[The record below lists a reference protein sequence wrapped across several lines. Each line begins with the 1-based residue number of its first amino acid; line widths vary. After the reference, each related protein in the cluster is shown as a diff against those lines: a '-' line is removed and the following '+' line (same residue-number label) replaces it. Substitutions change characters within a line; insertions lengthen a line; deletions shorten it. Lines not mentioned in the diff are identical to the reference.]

1 MVIIIDAPLGFCGC
15 CIQTADVVCEQNFNQ
30 SGCLKMF
37 LLALLVVANAQLDCP
52 NPAIECVLDPC
63 EGAICPRFLTADC
76 EANLC
81 HGLCSANF
89 NWRGRNVTDRCAVRR
104 CAGRECPGERV
115 CVEEATPFSCPEDK
129 PKCRQYLSARCV
141 LPPPITDCN
150 QLQCPEG
157 MVCRNRIRGE
167 GVVCVFPRDC
177 SQLECDEGLACV
189 VQDRKAQC
197 MALTTSSPPIT
208 VTVSPSLCMQ
218 LGCERFGQLCEIED
232 GVPTCVEPTTCVPIR
247 EEFCRSIQLVCEETN
262 DTAQCVLPSSC
273 DQLECPPGTRCREF
287 SSIGVAFCEP
297 VFTAESC
304 EDLDCESI
312 GQVCEQVNETFAACV
327 EPRSCT
333 EALVEQCREG
343 FTVCAI
349 MNGIAV
355 CVPAE
360 SCDQL
365 ECPRGQG
372 CSLRNS
378 SGLTP
383 SGRQASCSPFQP
395 SCEILDCSEFA
406 GCLTQGYP
414 SLDLFLSTCVDEFA
428 ADIAR
433 VLTPCAER
441 SGCDPDT
448 NLCVDSNGE
457 NGGFIRS
464 LCIAT
469 NCNDCLLGESCL
481 AVPPSLGIPFTS
493 ACVPE
498 EVAFELGPSCSTSG
512 RRCPNGTVCSDTV
525 ADRQTLGTICDAD
538 LEDLPPLS
546 TNCDEVDCEAFFP
559 GGDCAL
565 LFLDSGESVALCTS
579 AEDTAL
585 AVELFRNFLGSLV

>member
-1 MVIIIDAPLGFCGC
+1 MLLITQYIEIAMYQV
-15 CIQTADVVCEQNFNQ
+15 
-30 SGCLKMF
+30 F

-104 CAGRECPGERV
+104 CAGRECPGKRM
-115 CVEEATPFSCPEDK
+115 CMEEANPSSCPEDK

-247 EEFCRSIQLVCEETN
+247 EEFCRSVQLVCEETSG
-262 DTAQCVLPSSC
+262 TAQCVPPSSC
-273 DQLECPPGTRCREF
+273 DQLECPPGTICREF
-287 SSIGVAFCEP
+287 SSAFCDTIVIP
-297 VFTAESC
+297 PAMSC
-304 EDLDCESI
+304 DELDCESI
-312 GQVCEQVNETFAACV
+312 GQDCVQVNETFAMCV
-327 EPRSCT
+327 QRTSCT
-333 EALVEQCREG
+333 QDEEEQCREA
-343 FTVCAI
+343 FTVCTI
-349 MNGIAV
+349 MNGIAL
-355 CVPAE
+355 CLPAE

-372 CSLRNS
+372 CLLQNS

-383 SGRQASCSPFQP
+383 SGFAALCSPFQP
-395 SCEILDCSEFA
+395 SCETLDCSEFA
-406 GCLTQGYP
+406 GCITQGYP
-414 SLDLFLSTCVDEFA
+414 SFDLFVSSCVEQTTV
-428 ADIAR
+428 DILRA
-433 VLTPCAER
+433 LTPCTER
-441 SGCDPDT
+441 NFCDIDT
-448 NLCVDSNGE
+448 ELCVDSVRESGD
-457 NGGFIRS
+457 FVRS
-464 LCIAT
+464 FCIAT
-469 NCNDCLLGESCL
+469 NCNNDTECSFGESCL
-481 AVPPSLGIPFTS
+481 AVPPSLGIPVTS
-493 ACVPE
+493 ACVP
-498 EVAFELGPSCSTSG
+498 VDGAFEFGQNCSTSD
-512 RRCPNGTVCSDTV
+512 RRCPNGTVCSDIV
-525 ADRQTLGTICDAD
+525 ADRQALGTICAD
-538 LEDLPPLS
+538 DPGINPPFATSCEAL
-546 TNCDEVDCEAFFP
+546 DCEAFSP
-559 GGDCAL
+559 GGDCGMSL
-565 LFLDSGESVALCTS
+565 VDSGEQNAVCSTK
-579 AEDTAL
+579 EQTAIGIQSLRNLLGL
-585 AVELFRNFLGSLV
+585 A